1 MSTGGSGGGAGGGA
15 RPPPRI
21 DGMVS
26 LKVDNLT
33 YRTTPEDLRR
43 VFERCGEVGDIY
55 IPRDRYTRESR
66 GFAFVRFY
74 DKRDA
79 EDALEAMDGRML
91 DGRELRVQMARYGR
105 PSSPT
110 RRNSSNSRR
119 GAGVGAGAGGGA
131 GGRRR
136 SRSRSPIRRRSR
148 SPRRRS
154 SYSPRSRSR
163 SAGSRSPGRR
173 SKFSRSPV
181 RGDSRNG
188 IGSALAGGG
197 SRSRSRS

>member
-1 MSTGGSGGGAGGGA
+1 MSHGGGSGGSGAN

-105 PSSPT
+105 PTSPN
-110 RRNSSNSRR
+110 RRNNNRR
-119 GAGVGAGAGGGA
+119 GGGGG

-136 SRSRSPIRRRSR
+136 SRSPVRRRSR
-148 SPRRRS
+148 SPRRRP

-163 SAGSRSPGRR
+163 SVGSRSPVRR
-173 SKFSRSPV
+173 NKFSRSPI
-181 RGDSRNG
+181 RKSISRSPYRDG
-188 IGSALAGGG
+188 AGRSI